1 MPKLPKPAKAV
12 AKKAVQKKTKG
23 ISKAKKVAKK
33 EKHEEKPFSAFRPHP
48 WHGLDFGPG
57 AKDMVNAFIEITPYD
72 LVKYEIDKKS
82 GFIRVDRPQLTSS
95 TPPTLYGFIPRT
107 LSAERCAKVAGLPK
121 GDGDPLD
128 ICVLSERPINRGE
141 ILMEVRVVGGLLMED
156 GGEADDKIIAVLKDD
171 AIWNDAKDVK
181 DLPQKLIER
190 LEHYFLTYKMKIGE
204 KESKVKIHKIYGIE
218 HARKVLD
225 ASVADYNEKY
235 GHYLKK

>member
-107 LSAERCAKVAGLPK
+107 LSA
-121 GDGDPLD
+121 
-128 ICVLSERPINRGE
+128 
-141 ILMEVRVVGGLLMED
+141 
-156 GGEADDKIIAVLKDD
+156 
-171 AIWNDAKDVK
+171 
-181 DLPQKLIER
+181 
-190 LEHYFLTYKMKIGE
+190 
-204 KESKVKIHKIYGIE
+204 
-218 HARKVLD
+218 
-225 ASVADYNEKY
+225 
-235 GHYLKK
+235 

>member
-1 MPKLPKPAKAV
+1 MAKEGTR
-12 AKKAVQKKTKG
+12 AKKVSNKEVAKKTKG
-23 ISKAKKVAKK
+23 IVKAKKGPKK
-33 EKHEEKPFSAFRPHP
+33 AHHEEKPFSAFRPHP

-57 AKDMVNAFIEITPYD
+57 SPDMVNAFIEITPYD

-107 LSAERCAKVAGLPK
+107 LCANRCAKVAGLPK

-171 AIWNDAKDVK
+171 AIWSEAKDVK
-181 DLPQKLIER
+181 DLPKKLIDR

-204 KESKVKIHKIYGIE
+204 KASSVKIHKVYGIE

-235 GHYLKK
+235 GRYLKK

>member
-1 MPKLPKPAKAV
+1 MPKLPSQAKV
-12 AKKAVQKKTKG
+12 APKKAVQKKTKA
-23 ISKAKKVAKK
+23 ISKAKKVEKN
-33 EKHEEKPFSAFRPHP
+33 EKHEKPFSAFRPHP

-57 AKDMVNAFIEITPYD
+57 QKDMVNAFIEITPYD

-107 LSAERCAKVAGLPK
+107 LSAARCAKVAGLPK

-171 AIWNDAKDVK
+171 AIWSDAKDVK

-218 HARKVLD
+218 
-225 ASVADYNEKY
+225 
-235 GHYLKK
+235 